1 MQKETLAVATALR
14 GSGILISALSG
25 GWLSVAVGSCTLAM
39 IRYPT
44 FRAKQGDRDRV
55 LDRTVL

>member
-39 IRYPT
+39 PGQSRETGTAFPT
-44 FRAKQGDRDRV
+44 GPCFN
-55 LDRTVL
+55 